1 MKLDEQKKTKC
12 YGLGVWRKDEVKWG
26 VIKYESWEYRYLLA
40 YLEDGVRR
48 RKRKIVCVRDGESF
62 YNIQSVRT
70 VHTRSLPL
78 SSVLCTVVLK
88 LCTLVRTVR
97 SYTLY
102 PCLYRTFSHSL
113 SLFLLYVLTLHT
125 FVLTILTLSPLV
137 RTVRSLSCYGK
148 VVVGIS

>member
-1 MKLDEQKKTKC
+1 MDKKETKC
-12 YGLGVWRKDEVKWG
+12 YGLGVRRKDEKKWG

-70 VHTRSLPL
+70 VHTRSLQL

-97 SYTLY
+97 SNTLFL
-102 PCLYRTFSHSL
+102 CLYCTFSHYSPPQ
-113 SLFLLYVLTLHT
+113 HT
-125 FVLTILTLSPLV
+125 FICRVESI
-137 RTVRSLSCYGK
+137 
-148 VVVGIS
+148 